1 MTTID
6 FVSLNKTSGTGNDT
20 VQIICPPNSSSSKR
34 NCTLTVS
41 TRGGKTTNLTITQI
55 GLQPTYPDAF
65 SFNNTEFTEIEGS
78 FSKAAFSLPC
88 SKTIS
93 SIAIEGGTNAAKYFT
108 QIVLTVLGPNAEQ
121 VFVKEVTGAQLPIGQ
136 GALLIK
142 PEDYARITLL
152 MNGEATAAYKYS
164 SLTLKF
170 GFTDGSSQN
179 ITFSFIGSL

>member
-1 MTTID
+1 M
-6 FVSLNKTSGTGNDT
+6 N
-20 VQIICPPNSSSSKR
+20 
-34 NCTLTVS
+34 
-41 TRGGKTTNLTITQI
+41 ITQI
-55 GLQPTYPDAF
+55 GKPTYPDAF
-65 SFNNTEFTEIEGS
+65 NFDKIEFTEIKGS
-78 FSKAAFSLPC
+78 FSETVFSLPC

-121 VFVKEVTGAQLPIGQ
+121 VFVREVTGAQLPTGQ
-136 GALLIK
+136 AGLLIK

-152 MNGEATAAYKYS
+152 MSGEATTAYKSS